1 MSRLFI
7 EYLMLICFGLHCCA
21 SDGFDLTTGE
31 YCFCKLKGQIND
43 CNCDVA
49 TVDHYNNVKIQPRLQ
64 SIVLK
69 DYFKFFQ
76 VNLKQSCPYWH
87 DDFKCSMRYCSVEHC
102 TEADIPDG
110 LKYKKNYESAL
121 IKIDKHQ
128 SETSNSDCTDGLG
141 TLNTTISASA
151 KEEFA
156 LWQAHDDAQD
166 NFCTV
171 PDEDGTAEYVDL
183 TLNEERYTGY
193 SGPSAHRIWKS
204 IYTENCFRPD
214 PDSRPN
220 HYGVLIP
227 SSHLQSMCLEKRV
240 FYRVVSGL
248 HSSINIHL
256 CAKYLLSDK
265 NSLSPWQS
273 DVKWGMNVEEFQRR
287 FSPEF
292 TEGEGPVW
300 LQNLYFVYLLEL
312 KAIAKAAPY
321 LEQELYYTGN
331 FREDQETRSAIHD
344 FLKVVKEF
352 PEHFDETAMFTGG
365 DEAAKVKD
373 SFRSQF
379 RNISSIMDC
388 VGCEKCK
395 LWGKLQIQG
404 LGTALKILFSGK
416 FDQTPMLM
424 PKNQQF
430 HLKRGEIVS
439 LFNSITRLS
448 SSISHLESFRKRVR

>member
-1 MSRLFI
+1 MNIIFI
-7 EYLMLICFGLHCCA
+7 AYKILIVYCLHTCA
-21 SDGFDLTTGE
+21 NGGFDLISE
-31 YCFCKLKGQIND
+31 KYCFCKLKGQIND
-43 CNCDVA
+43 CNCDIA
-49 TVDHYNNVKIQPRLQ
+49 TVDYYNNVKIQPRLQ
-64 SIVLK
+64 SIILK

-76 VNLKQSCPYWH
+76 VNLKQSCPFWH

-102 TEADIPDG
+102 TEADIPEG
-110 LKYKKNYESAL
+110 LKFKEKPESVL
-121 IKIDKHQ
+121 MMIHKHQ
-128 SETSNSDCTDGLG
+128 SDDGNSDCGDDLG

-166 NFCTV
+166 NFCTL
-171 PDEDGTAEYVDL
+171 PDEDDDAEYVDL

-193 SGPSAHRIWKS
+193 SGPSAHRIWNS

-214 PDSRPN
+214 YKPN
-220 HYGVLIP
+220 IHYGVFIP
-227 SSHLQSMCLEKRV
+227 SSHLQDMCLEKRV
-240 FYRVVSGL
+240 FYRLISGL

-256 CAKYLLSDK
+256 CANYLLSDR
-265 NSLSPWQS
+265 NSIQPWQS
-273 DVKWGMNVEEFQRR
+273 EAKWGMNIEEFRHR

-292 TEGEGPVW
+292 TENEGPVW
-300 LQNLYFVYLLEL
+300 LQNLYFIYLLEL

-352 PEHFDETAMFTGG
+352 PEHFDETTMFTGG
-365 DEAAKVKD
+365 EETSKLKET
-373 SFRSQF
+373 FRSHF

-416 FDQTPMLM
+416 FDQKPLLTP
-424 PKNQQF
+424 KAQQF

-448 SSISHLESFRKRVR
+448 SSISHLETFRNLLR